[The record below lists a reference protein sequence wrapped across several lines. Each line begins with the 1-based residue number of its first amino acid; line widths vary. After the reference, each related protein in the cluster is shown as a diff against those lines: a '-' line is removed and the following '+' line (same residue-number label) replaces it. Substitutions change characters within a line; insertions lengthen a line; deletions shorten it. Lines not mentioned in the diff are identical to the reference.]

1 MSSLLANVKL
11 DKVKSSKTSAT
22 IEYEWTAVEFV
33 EEEWDTVDKI
43 KRLNELDAEFNNV
56 PVAEIIEMAK

>member
-56 PVAEIIEMAK
+56 PIAEIIEMAK